1 MTMTSQTTHNT
12 RSTWIGREGVAALA
26 PKVSGDLLRPGDDAF
41 DAATELWNGT
51 IRRRPAL
58 IVRPAS
64 TDEVSAAVRFAAR
77 VGAPVAVRSGGHNVA
92 GFAMCD
98 DGVVID
104 LSAMNSVDVDAEQR
118 LARAGGGATW
128 GDLDRATQ
136 PHGLAAPGGLVSKT
150 GIGGLTLGGGLGWMR
165 RQHGLSCDN
174 LASVEI
180 VTADGEIRRASEEEN
195 PDLFWGIRGGGGNF
209 GVVTQFEYHLHP
221 IGPEVMFAFVLYPLE
236 DGLEVLQG
244 WRAFCDAAPD
254 EVSSVV
260 LCGTAPGGD
269 PFPPDVKGRQFVA
282 IAAVHSGLPEEGE
295 QVMQQLRAL
304 GRPLC
309 DFSERSLYIEVQK
322 AFDEDY
328 PDGGRY
334 YWKSLYLDRF
344 DDAAIERVLELAASR
359 PSPLSTV
366 DVWQLGGAMA
376 RIGPDA
382 TAFGSRDAPYLLGVE
397 ANWVDPADDDT
408 NRQWTQGA
416 CARMSR
422 FSTQTSY
429 LNFEP
434 DPMVISQP
442 HSPGQD
448 RLAALKRRYDPDN
461 LFRNNHA
468 IAPD

>member
-1 MTMTSQTTHNT
+1 MAFTAQATHND
-12 RSTWIGREGVAALA
+12 RSTWIGREGIAALA
-26 PKVSGDLLRPGDDAF
+26 PLVSGDLLRPGDDAF
-41 DAATELWNGT
+41 DAATSLWNGA

-64 TDEVSAAVRFAAR
+64 TGEVSAAVRFASR

-92 GFAMCD
+92 GLAMCD

-104 LSAMNSVDVDAEQR
+104 LSAMNSVNVDAERR

-136 PHGLAAPGGLVSKT
+136 SHGLAAPGGLVSRT

-180 VTADGEIRRASEEEN
+180 VTADGEIRRASAEEN

-209 GVVTQFEYHLHP
+209 GVVTEFVYRLYA
-221 IGPEVMFAFVLYPLE
+221 IGPEVMFAFVFYPLE
-236 DGLEVLQG
+236 DGPEVLHG
-244 WRAFCDAAPD
+244 WRAFCDAAPE

-260 LCGTAPGGD
+260 LCGTAPAAE
-269 PFPPDVKGRQFVA
+269 PFPPEVQGRKFVA
-282 IAAVHSGLPEEGE
+282 IAAVHSGPPEEGE
-295 QVMQQLRAL
+295 RVMQPLRTL
-304 GRPLC
+304 SRPLC
-309 DFSERSLYIEVQK
+309 DFSARSPYVEVQS

-328 PDGGRY
+328 PDGRRY

-344 DDAAIERVLELAASR
+344 DDAAIERVLELAASC

-376 RIGPDA
+376 RIGADA
-382 TAFGSRDAPYLLGVE
+382 TAFGPRDAPYLLGVE
-397 ANWVDPADDDT
+397 ANWDDPADDET
-408 NRQWTQGA
+408 NRQWTRDA
-416 CARMSR
+416 CGRMSR

-434 DPMVISQP
+434 DLMAISQP
-442 HSPGQD
+442 ESARRD
-448 RLAALKRRYDPDN
+448 RLVRLKRRYDPDN

-468 IAPD
+468 ILPA

>member
-1 MTMTSQTTHNT
+1 MTMTSQTTHNN

-92 GFAMCD
+92 GLAMCD

-180 VTADGEIRRASEEEN
+180 VTADGEIRRARE
-195 PDLFWGIRGGGGNF
+195 
-209 GVVTQFEYHLHP
+209 
-221 IGPEVMFAFVLYPLE
+221 
-236 DGLEVLQG
+236 
-244 WRAFCDAAPD
+244 
-254 EVSSVV
+254 
-260 LCGTAPGGD
+260 
-269 PFPPDVKGRQFVA
+269 
-282 IAAVHSGLPEEGE
+282 
-295 QVMQQLRAL
+295 
-304 GRPLC
+304 
-309 DFSERSLYIEVQK
+309 
-322 AFDEDY
+322 
-328 PDGGRY
+328 
-334 YWKSLYLDRF
+334 
-344 DDAAIERVLELAASR
+344 
-359 PSPLSTV
+359 
-366 DVWQLGGAMA
+366 
-376 RIGPDA
+376 
-382 TAFGSRDAPYLLGVE
+382 
-397 ANWVDPADDDT
+397 
-408 NRQWTQGA
+408 
-416 CARMSR
+416 
-422 FSTQTSY
+422 
-429 LNFEP
+429 
-434 DPMVISQP
+434 
-442 HSPGQD
+442 
-448 RLAALKRRYDPDN
+448 
-461 LFRNNHA
+461 
-468 IAPD
+468 